1 MKVKNIKKKVAAKV
15 AKGKTKIANK
25 CKKTAKACA
34 AIALLAAFASGC
46 QGLTSPSRSQTLT
59 LDRCTINIYGGG
71 KYTNDVAQ
79 VEIASQAMSIE
90 NSGSETQTATPTQTT
105 DVKPDIDANLTKG
118 GKAANAA
125 SSLVGATV
133 DALCSGGK
141 CTDGG
146 CADGS
151 CADR

>member
-1 MKVKNIKKKVAAKV
+1 MKVKNIKSKVAAKV
-15 AKGKTKIANK
+15 AKGKAKVARK
-25 CKKTAKACA
+25 CGKAAKACA
-34 AIALLAAFASGC
+34 VVLCGGVLAAGLSGC

-105 DVKPDIDANLTKG
+105 DVKPDIDVNLTKG
-118 GKAANAA
+118 GKAADAT
-125 SSLVGATV
+125 SSLVGAAA
-133 DALCSGGK
+133 DAICTGGN
-141 CTDGG
+141 CTDK
-146 CADGS
+146 
-151 CADR
+151 